1 MITSI
6 PFTPTF
12 LKILIFSFFHI
23 DILVTLKLLSFYSNN
38 VHTSYIKGKKNKPFQ
53 KLLKIQNNE
62 GVKISV
68 SAGPDV

>member
-23 DILVTLKLLSFYSNN
+23 DILVTLKLLSFIATMYTLL
-38 VHTSYIKGKKNKPFQ
+38 TSKVKKNKPFQ
-53 KLLKIQNNE
+53 RLSKIQSNE